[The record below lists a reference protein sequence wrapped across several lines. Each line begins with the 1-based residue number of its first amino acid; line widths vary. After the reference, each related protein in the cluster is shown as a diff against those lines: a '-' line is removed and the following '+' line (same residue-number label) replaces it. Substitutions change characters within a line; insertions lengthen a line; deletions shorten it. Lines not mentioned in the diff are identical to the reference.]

1 MAHAKAVISTTNES
15 SLYYLGN
22 TEITLSLKSEVLI
35 PRYNTVSYG
44 KHSIKYLGPM
54 LWSKLDIEIR
64 NSNSLSSFKNT
75 IRKKNLEALLEEG
88 CHNCPLCSN

>member
-1 MAHAKAVISTTNES
+1 MYKVKNELCPS
-15 SLYYLGN
+15 YVRDLFQKNNSRYNLRN
-22 TEITLSLKSEVLI
+22 SDFVI

-54 LWSKLDIEIR
+54 LWSKLDKEIS
-64 NSNSLSSFKNT
+64 NSNSLNSFKNT

-88 CHNCPLCSN
+88 CHNCPPCSN